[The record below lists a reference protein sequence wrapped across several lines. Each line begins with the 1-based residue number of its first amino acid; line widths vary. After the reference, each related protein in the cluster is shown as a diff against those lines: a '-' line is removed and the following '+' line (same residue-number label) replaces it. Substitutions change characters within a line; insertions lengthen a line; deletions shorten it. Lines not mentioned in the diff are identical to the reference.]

1 MLVLTRSDVRSIASM
16 AEAIELMKSAFRE
29 LSEGRAVSPLR
40 VPIEIDEQEGVTLF
54 MPAFVPIAD
63 ALGVKIV
70 SVFPRNLS
78 HGIPTI
84 HAAVTL
90 VDSANGQPIALM
102 DGGFLTALRTGAV
115 SGAATDLLA
124 RSDSK
129 TLVVI
134 GAGAQGVTQAAAV
147 CEVRP
152 IERVIAVDRS
162 DESLSRFR
170 DAIAREWAHLADRI
184 ETTNDAALVREADVI
199 CTATTS
205 RTPVYDDADLR
216 PGVHINAVGAFTPEM
231 QETPTET
238 IARALVVVDYFEA
251 AYAEAGDLINPVK
264 DGLVT
269 TDHYKTELGHLVA
282 GSAAGRA
289 SDKQITF
296 FKSVGNAIQDVVV
309 GRRLVERAVEAGIGQ
324 NIDLFN

>member
-1 MLVLTRSDVRSIASM
+1 MLVLTRSEVRSIASM
-16 AEAIELMKSAFRE
+16 AEAIALMKSAFRE

-40 VPIEIDEQEGVTLF
+40 VPIEVEEQEGVTLF
-54 MPAFVPIAD
+54 MPAFVPAAD

-78 HGIPTI
+78 SGMPTI

-90 VDSANGQPIALM
+90 VDSSNGQPIAMM

-124 RSDSK
+124 RPDSK

-152 IERVIAVDRS
+152 IERVIVVDRS
-162 DESLSRFR
+162 DESLHRFR
-170 DAIAREWAHLADRI
+170 ETISREWSHLKDRI
-184 ETTNDAALVREADVI
+184 ETTNDTGIVREADVI

-205 RTPVYDDADLR
+205 RTPVYRDADLR
-216 PGVHINAVGAFTPEM
+216 DGVHINAVGAFTPEM
-231 QETPTET
+231 QETPSET
-238 IARALVVVDYFEA
+238 IARALVVVDNFEA
-251 AYAEAGDLINPVK
+251 AYAEAGDLINPVSQ
-264 DGLVT
+264 GLVT
-269 TDHYKTELGHLVA
+269 VDHYAIELGHLVA
-282 GSAAGRA
+282 GSAVGRE
-289 SDKQITF
+289 SDDQITF

-309 GRRLVERAVEAGIGQ
+309 GRRLMERAVEAGIGQ